1 MKALIL
7 GHEGWP
13 PPHLGHQP
21 KQDTMIENCR
31 WPTLHNCKTRIKL
44 VSELSSIKTVWHYSI
59 AKLKFLH
66 ITNSHPTTMMQHN
79 PQCLQFIIKCS
90 YSCARMFSRFVAK
103 SNTLFRCLHST
114 DGVEDN
120 CSLWH
125 NQSQKWHQWIDLH
138 ETKNSLMSG
147 MKKKK
152 SDVVWQLRLL
162 VSPTFRATS
171 FFQLSLFFEWPI
183 KGSCDCRMM
192 LTCNWFPCSHATEQE
207 RFCKRGTN
215 INTSIQSHFFLPGS
229 SSLLLSACPK
239 IHETLTSMGVEFS
252 STYRNHK
259 YDADY
264 VTLVDWLRIVAE
276 MIIDMAK
283 RNSTSSTSTYK
294 RQYHSYK
301 P

>member
-1 MKALIL
+1 MLAV
-7 GHEGWP
+7 
-13 PPHLGHQP
+13 
-21 KQDTMIENCR
+21 
-31 WPTLHNCKTRIKL
+31 LHKVQLFN
-44 VSELSSIKTVWHYSI
+44 
-59 AKLKFLH
+59 
-66 ITNSHPTTMMQHN
+66 
-79 PQCLQFIIKCS
+79 
-90 YSCARMFSRFVAK
+90 ARMFSRIVAK

-138 ETKNSLMSG
+138 ETKHSLMSG

-152 SDVVWQLRLL
+152 SDIGSQPRLL
-162 VSPTFRATS
+162 VSPTFQATS
-171 FFQLSLFFEWPI
+171 FFQLPLFFEWPI
-183 KGSCDCRMM
+183 KGSCDSRMM
-192 LTCNWFPCSHATEQE
+192 LDAHATEQE
-207 RFCKRGTN
+207 RFCKRGKN

-229 SSLLLSACPK
+229 SSSLLLFACPK
-239 IHETLTSMGVEFS
+239 IHETLTSMGMEFS

-259 YDADY
+259 YDAHY

-283 RNSTSSTSTYK
+283 RNSTSSTRTYK

>member
-1 MKALIL
+1 
-7 GHEGWP
+7 
-13 PPHLGHQP
+13 
-21 KQDTMIENCR
+21 
-31 WPTLHNCKTRIKL
+31 
-44 VSELSSIKTVWHYSI
+44 
-59 AKLKFLH
+59 
-66 ITNSHPTTMMQHN
+66 
-79 PQCLQFIIKCS
+79 
-90 YSCARMFSRFVAK
+90 MFSRFVAK

-120 CSLWH
+120 CSMWH
-125 NQSQKWHQWIDLH
+125 NQSQKWHQRIDLH
-138 ETKNSLMSG
+138 ETKHSLMSG

-152 SDVVWQLRLL
+152 SDIGWQLWLL
-162 VSPTFRATS
+162 VSPTFQATS

-183 KGSCDCRMM
+183 KGSCDSRMM
-192 LTCNWFPCSHATEQE
+192 LDAHATEQE
-207 RFCKRGTN
+207 RFCNRGKNT
-215 INTSIQSHFFLPGS
+215 NTSIQSHFFLPSS

-239 IHETLTSMGVEFS
+239 IHETLETLTSTIMEFS

-283 RNSTSSTSTYK
+283 RNSTSSTRTYK
-294 RQYHSYK
+294 SQYHSYK